1 MIEEEKLRQRLR
13 QIAAEHI
20 RWGRRKAYDLLRR
33 EGYRVNH
40 KRIQRLWREE
50 GLQRPQ
56 PAQRKR
62 SRTSPGEVKRLRATY
77 PGHVWAMDFQFD
89 ETADARRL
97 KFLNVV
103 DEFTRQALAI
113 RVGRH
118 FGATAVIDVLEELL
132 LLYGAPTFIRM
143 DNGPEFIAKALQS
156 WCETSGSATAY
167 IPPGSPWENPFIESF
182 NGRFRDEFLN
192 TELFLSLKES
202 QVLAEDWRKEYNDYR
217 PHSSLGGLTPS
228 EFAQKWGG

>member
-1 MIEEEKLRQRLR
+1 
-13 QIAAEHI
+13 
-20 RWGRRKAYDLLRR
+20 LRR

-89 ETADARRL
+89 ETADAGRL
-97 KFLNVV
+97 KFFKVV
-103 DEFTRQALAI
+103 DEFTCQALAI

-132 LLYGAPTFIRM
+132 LPYGAPTFIRM

-156 WCETSGSATAY
+156 WCEASGSATAY

-182 NGRFRDEFLN
+182 NRRFRDEFLN
-192 TELFLSLKES
+192 TELFFSLKES
-202 QVLAEDWRKEYNDYR
+202 QVLTED
-217 PHSSLGGLTPS
+217 
-228 EFAQKWGG
+228 